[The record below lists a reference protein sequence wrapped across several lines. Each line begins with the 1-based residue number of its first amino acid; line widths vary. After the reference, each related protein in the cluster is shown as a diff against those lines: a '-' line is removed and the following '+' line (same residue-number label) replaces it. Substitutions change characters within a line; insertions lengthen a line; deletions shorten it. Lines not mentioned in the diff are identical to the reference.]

1 MQIITLHIYNN
12 IYIYIYIQ
20 LKYLTSVYGL
30 AWNTQLIMLS
40 GTPSYVLCQVWPG
53 EKASEC
59 RCTIAMY
66 ETQERLPKT
75 EQDLAIQRKVAAFV
89 LDVLAIEDFV
99 LLPSMHQ
106 NFESCR
112 HAMAIFGRHEP
123 KLTYTHRMF
132 DSLINHDHTIKLTTT
147 SRL

>member
-1 MQIITLHIYNN
+1 MSIGKRNYLRIYTAAEASLDGTITSLIGGKIIFGSVTGTTAAVWDIVATWHSGENTVPPSNWLRVAYDNTASCYN
-12 IYIYIYIQ
+12 
-20 LKYLTSVYGL
+20 SCGL
-30 AWNTQLIMLS
+30 
-40 GTPSYVLCQVWPG
+40 
-53 EKASEC
+53 
-59 RCTIAMY
+59 
-66 ETQERLPKT
+66 
-75 EQDLAIQRKVAAFV
+75 QRKVAAFV